1 MIQSP
6 ITLSKSITEL
16 LDYGVCRRTQ
26 FSMASI
32 SACCFH
38 FKYSKI
44 TEREI
49 KSFDALIDT
58 AGNKLLSTQAS
69 FKSLCVLVIDVIF
82 KSQCQLSLPL
92 TIPYVDL
99 SAV

>member
-1 MIQSP
+1 MGYIEEPSFP
-6 ITLSKSITEL
+6 WLPL
-16 LDYGVCRRTQ
+16 LHVA
-26 FSMASI
+26 FISSMAKSQ
-32 SACCFH
+32 
-38 FKYSKI
+38 
-44 TEREI
+44 TEI

-58 AGNKLLSTQAS
+58 AGNKLLNTQAS
-69 FKSLCVLVIDVIF
+69 FKSLCVLAINVTF